1 MSTHVRPVIK
11 RRVQVIPAPL
21 PNAPVNRGAPPNW
34 VTTRKYTMTVGNNR
48 WKTYVHNNRRTG
60 MRTEVRV
67 APGETLANTWRMNGF
82 PEPRPM
88 PGRFA
93 RLEEGEIYS
102 RATRTLPMPGFSF
115 PRAPPRAPARLLT
128 PFPPLPPRAN
138 SNNQNKKNKAYIK
151 SLVTRIIHKVTNQ
164 NSEDRKY
171 IARLVGGIISKIK
184 RQNANVPKLSL
195 NKNATSR
202 KRTNA
207 GAFMSEILHNKAA
220 KKAYA
225 NREGM
230 TIAQVNRL
238 LRAGLV
244 EENNLNNALKA
255 VKAARQQTH
264 KPVNISIPNNLPALR
279 QYKAPPRNEGLVL
292 NTEIQ
297 HTKGAAGTGTVVMRP
312 AVNTPNR
319 AGRLDPLMASFRTL
333 NPENVPSTAKPKNKK
348 LTGTKAR
355 LAKKFK

>member
-1 MSTHVRPVIK
+1 
-11 RRVQVIPAPL
+11 
-21 PNAPVNRGAPPNW
+21 
-34 VTTRKYTMTVGNNR
+34 MTVGNNR

-60 MRTEVRV
+60 MRTQVRV

-82 PEPRPM
+82 PEPEPM
-88 PGRFA
+88 AG
-93 RLEEGEIYS
+93 LEEITRVS
-102 RATRTLPMPGFSF
+102 RILPIRT
-115 PRAPPRAPARLLT
+115 PARLLS
-128 PFPPLPPRAN
+128 PFPP
-138 SNNQNKKNKAYIK
+138 NNQNKKNKAYIK

-164 NSEDRKY
+164 SSEDRKY

-184 RQNANVPKLSL
+184 RQNGSISKLSL

-264 KPVNISIPNNLPALR
+264 KSVNISIPSNLPALR

-292 NTEIQ
+292 NTAIQ
-297 HTKGAAGTGTVVMRP
+297 HTGGAGTGNVVMRP
-312 AVNTPNR
+312 VMKQPNR
-319 AGRLDPLMASFRTL
+319 AGRLDPLMTSFRTL
-333 NPENVPSTAKPKNKK
+333 NPANVLSTAQPKKK
-348 LTGTKAR
+348 VNNSRAR
-355 LAKKFK
+355 LAKKLKKF